1 MDDEADTVKTS
12 PKQNSG
18 GGIVI
23 NMNDDD
29 GPQQMVREIGVC
41 AAFPLLEEEDLRKTI
56 IIPSDQLKLELQ
68 TKRIVK
74 AVHQHRRKRPRN
86 DKAQEDDGDDDSAL
100 MDEPRLDQ
108 SLEGE
113 YLEGEKGSPRKKVK
127 MGPPR
132 TIPPS
137 SSSSSKK
144 GSEKGLKVGS
154 KQCGKGCPKTKEAVK
169 TTATTDASTV
179 LVNTDILS
187 SSSTGITGIYQSPQT
202 KQASQGDHSVVQSK
216 PQHPSSTAT
225 LVTPA
230 SRCNDGSKFTESFSS
245 SSLPRFSVVSVKARC
260 IPGNQLNLF
269 PLQMDIDD
277 TSSDE
282 EEDYVYQYDDDD
294 DDVETWVEDYDDVW
308 G

>member
-1 MDDEADTVKTS
+1 
-12 PKQNSG
+12 
-18 GGIVI
+18 
-23 NMNDDD
+23 
-29 GPQQMVREIGVC
+29 
-41 AAFPLLEEEDLRKTI
+41 
-56 IIPSDQLKLELQ
+56 
-68 TKRIVK
+68 
-74 AVHQHRRKRPRN
+74 
-86 DKAQEDDGDDDSAL
+86 
-100 MDEPRLDQ
+100 
-108 SLEGE
+108 
-113 YLEGEKGSPRKKVK
+113 

-308 G
+308 GWISHRHNYTPTYICNHNNKQQVLTYINPTQKLIHSLLTLIWPIIATFLTYYISDSYLCIYFSNTYAFISMPNACEFHLNWCKHVIRHITMIWRRVTITTWLLHHRSFKILV